1 MSQTVTHQIVAYDP
15 TTEKLVFEIE
25 IPLSSWE
32 SVKSIIAEDSGDP
45 NFLYI
50 HRIDYSKSAD
60 ILGIVRASGQM
71 GLDYYI
77 ESSSS

>member
-1 MSQTVTHQIVAYDP
+1 LSQTVTHQIVAYDP

-32 SVKSIIAEDSGDP
+32 SVKSIIAEDNGDP
-45 NFLYI
+45 DFLYV
-50 HRIDYSKSAD
+50 HRIDYGKAAD
-60 ILGIVRASGQM
+60 ILGIVHASGQR

-77 ESSSS
+77 ECSAS